1 MVNQSANA
9 FDRVRALVNDQEQHI
24 FTDKRLK
31 PFVIQAEAMVPI
43 IAAYLLAISV
53 GHFDAADRL
62 SVFFVKEFRSLGAS
76 NESESRKTENSSP
89 QQGDAASGSQA
100 ATTTEKHGSSEA
112 G

>member
-1 MVNQSANA
+1 MVNQTANA

-31 PFVIQAEAMVPI
+31 PYVIQAEAMVPI

-62 SVFFVKEFRSLGAS
+62 SVFFVKEFRSLRDPTV
-76 NESESRKTENSSP
+76 SESRKTENSNPEQS
-89 QQGDAASGSQA
+89 DAAR
-100 ATTTEKHGSSEA
+100 
-112 G
+112 